1 MSRLAGRRA
10 LVTGAASG
18 IGAAIAEAFA
28 REGAAVALNDLRET
42 DRLRAVAER
51 CRVHGGRVALAPGD
65 VSDEA
70 GAASACAAAEGALG
84 GLDVLVNNAGMASG
98 SPVESMP
105 VQMWDELI
113 RVDLR
118 STFLCS
124 RAVLPG
130 MLAAGGG
137 RIISIASQLGIK
149 GAVELAHYSAAKAGV
164 IGFTKSLAQ
173 EVAARGVLVNAI
185 APGPIETPLLDGLD
199 EEWRANKRA
208 ELPLGRV
215 GRPEEV
221 APTAVMLAAEPDGNL
236 YVGQVLGPNSG
247 DVMP

>member
-10 LVTGAASG
+10 LITGAASG

-28 REGAAVALNDLRET
+28 REGAAVALNDLVESE
-42 DRLRAVAER
+42 RLRAVGER
-51 CRVHGGRVALAPGD
+51 CGVRAALAPGD
-65 VSDEA
+65 VSDVAGA
-70 GAASACAAAEGALG
+70 GAAVRAAGEALG
-84 GLDVLVNNAGMASG
+84 GVDVLVNCAGIATE
-98 SPVESMP
+98 SPVEAMD
-105 VQMWDELI
+105 VELWDEMI

-118 STFLCS
+118 SAFLCS

-130 MLAAGGG
+130 MLAAGDG
-137 RIISIASQLGIK
+137 RIVSLASQLAIK
-149 GAVELAHYSAAKAGV
+149 GAVGLAHYSAAKAGV

-199 EEWRANKRA
+199 EDWKRAKRA
-208 ELPLGRV
+208 ELPLGRF

-221 APTAVMLAAEPDGNL
+221 APTAVLLASAPDGNL